1 MEDNKFS
8 TGIDMV
14 EVCRIKKSVEKNPQ
28 FLNRFFGEDE
38 LKLFNTNNKY
48 QRIAGNFAGKEA
60 FSKSLGTGIVGFS
73 LDEVQVL
80 RNELNAPYLK
90 FSGNALDIVQK
101 RNLAFSI
108 SISHTNDNAIAIVIA
123 YKI

>member
-1 MEDNKFS
+1 MESKFT

-14 EVCRIKKSVEKNPQ
+14 EVSRIRKSVENNAN
-28 FLNRFFGEDE
+28 FLIRFFGEEERE
-38 LKLFNTNNKY
+38 LFHTKNKY

-60 FSKSLGTGIVGFS
+60 FSKAIGTGIVGFS

-90 FSGNALDIVQK
+90 FSGKALEIVEK
-101 RNLAFSI
+101 RNLTFSI

-123 YKI
+123 Y